1 MSLALFDA
9 LPDFG
14 KSAQPAFDA
23 PQQRPEP
30 VLDVAPKPDIAGIV
44 RAEVAKAEAA
54 LEQRLTLEHSAVLEA
69 QSQEHA
75 AEIEVMLR
83 RFGENAG
90 AMIAMRIEEMETRI
104 GDLATATAARILGT
118 VLSEELQKRS
128 VESLARSIR
137 AALSDTEAV
146 RIKVQGPQSLFE
158 TLREALADRAASLDY
173 TETPGFDL
181 TVSVDGT
188 LFETRLSEWSAAL
201 SEVLS

>member
-1 MSLALFDA
+1 M
-9 LPDFG
+9 
-14 KSAQPAFDA
+14 
-23 PQQRPEP
+23 
-30 VLDVAPKPDIAGIV
+30 
-44 RAEVAKAEAA
+44 
-54 LEQRLTLEHSAVLEA
+54 LEA

-90 AMIAMRIEEMETRI
+90 AMIAMRIDEMETRI

-137 AALSDTEAV
+137 TALSDTEAI